1 MVFLFDLELKVPLF
15 YVLSFALSL
24 AFIRCHSLKCFV
36 TSRHSFYHS
45 LSLVVPRAVIHC
57 TTCSHFLPLVVICC
71 HSLNKSLSLVVTWCT
86 TRLYFYER
94 SQQAIIVSSK
104 FWNKYLKSRSA
115 SDWKS
120 YTKKR
125 HTWVNIL
132 KESKKWYFSNINI
145 KNVTDKKKFCK
156 TVKLI
161 SQITL
166 ITLKI

>member
-1 MVFLFDLELKVPLF
+1 MFDLELKVPLF

-36 TSRHSFYHS
+36 TSRHSFYRS

-104 FWNKYLKSRSA
+104 FRNKYLKSRSA